1 MRRKW
6 EILNRGVKHDL
17 CTLKMPVAHCNVFEN
32 DGRGIKARPTGGLL
46 EKIQVLMIGLR
57 WW

>member
-32 DGRGIKARPTGGLL
+32 DGRGIKARPTWGLL
-46 EKIQVLMIGLR
+46 EKIQVLMI
-57 WW
+57 